1 MRPTRW
7 TPEEIHAALDDAIQN
22 EAIYNV
28 DYIEL
33 KYQAS
38 KRMELDQVAVQKI
51 YLDVDYEDRN
61 EVDGEIYYTIGYS
74 PVQGPSRKFINF
86 VNAAPA
92 GDVKTAAQAFV
103 KTWGPIAVKFKEIK
117 QFVIK
122 GRKPSDTPRKTPE
135 RTTENTG
142 TCPICGQ
149 NVKLKDGAM
158 VSHGY
163 QVRWNEFVGNC
174 FGVREQPIEVS
185 DSGLRNYL
193 AQVLIPTRDEL
204 VERVEAHEASELKG
218 VPSPWRRGRFLD
230 PGDEGYD
237 RARHT
242 HIERTK
248 NDIKFI
254 GRDIETFQKRVTE
267 WKATKLPG

>member
-1 MRPTRW
+1 MAPTRW
-7 TPEEIHAALDDAIQN
+7 TPEEIHAALDNAV
-22 EAIYNV
+22 EARAIYNV
-28 DYIEL
+28 DFIEL

-61 EVDGEIYYTIGYS
+61 EVDGEIYYNIGYS
-74 PVQGPSRKFINF
+74 PVQGPSRKFANF
-86 VNAAPA
+86 VAAAPA
-92 GDVKTAAQAFV
+92 GDVKTAALAFV
-103 KTWGPIAVKFKEIK
+103 KTWAPIAVKFKEIK
-117 QFVIK
+117 PFVIK

-135 RTTENTG
+135 RTIENTG
-142 TCPICGQ
+142 TCPVCGQ
-149 NVKLKDGAM
+149 NVKLKDGQM

-163 QVRWNEFVGNC
+163 QVRWNQFVGNC
-174 FGVREQPIEVS
+174 FGVREQALEVS

-193 AQVLIPTRDEL
+193 NLVLIPTQADLTKQVTE
-204 VERVEAHEASELKG
+204 HEASELN
-218 VPSPWRRGRFLD
+218 VPSPWRRGRFID
-230 PGDEGYD
+230 PGEEGYD
-237 RARHT
+237 RARHS

-254 GRDIETFQKRVTE
+254 GKDIETFRVRIQE